1 MSPHRTPPPFQRT
14 LHRLQAAFWQ
24 RRVAQWLV
32 RAAWLALLVP
42 TIFMAG
48 YLWFGWN
55 IYWYYWVVPMLLIGI
70 VSVLW
75 SMRPIGLQNIAYRL
89 DERMGLRA
97 QLVTAFEVTRLLDD
111 QAQTE
116 NLVVYR
122 LLQKAV
128 DIVIGFRR
136 HVRLLNRNLWLEVNT
151 LIGVAAIFTAL
162 VMLDALNAQVPNATA
177 VGLPPSG
184 QEPLADEVLQP
195 DPRLAP
201 PPPQQETQATS
212 LDELQRALEI
222 LADNLRDQSITR
234 SAAEAIDRHELGEA
248 AEELRRLADQLPD
261 VSGAARNELGNNMQ
275 NAADEIGDNVPELT
289 DPLEAGNQALD
300 ANDLGGAS
308 QALEDLAEVLD
319 QIEESPQDS
328 AQAEPESE
336 GEFGEEEA
344 QANEEQQPQDQAGSG
359 EGESQADSPDQPTE
373 DEELAMEGQPMELEP
388 DPPEEDIDDSVLQP
402 SELDAKAGEE
412 MTEDS
417 PFAKQSIDA
426 TTELGPDP
434 LTYPWEKREIIRRYF
449 TPANQPDQTRVQ

>member
-55 IYWYYWVVPMLLIGI
+55 IYWYYWVVPMLLIGL
-70 VSVLW
+70 VSVFW
-75 SMRPIGLQNIAYRL
+75 SMRPIGLQKIAYRL

-97 QLVTAFEVTRLLDD
+97 QLVTAFEVTRSLDD

-128 DIVIGFRR
+128 DIVVGFRR

-162 VMLDALNAQVPNATA
+162 VMLDALNVQMPNATA

-201 PPPQQETQATS
+201 PPPQQDETQVVS
-212 LDELQRALEI
+212 QDEIQRALRI

-234 SAAEAIDRHELGEA
+234 STAEAIDRMELGQA

-261 VSGAARNELGNNMQ
+261 VSGAAQNELGNNMQ
-275 NAADEIGDNVPELT
+275 NAADEIGDTVPELT

-319 QIEESPQDS
+319 RIDESPQDS
-328 AQAEPESE
+328 AQADPQSQD
-336 GEFGEEEA
+336 EFGKE
-344 QANEEQQPQDQAGSG
+344 QGQTNEEPQDQNGG
-359 EGESQADSPDQPTE
+359 GESQADSPNQPPPQE
-373 DEELAMEGQPMELEP
+373 DPLAMEGQPMELEP
-388 DPPEEDIDDSVLQP
+388 DPPKDEIDDSVLQP
-402 SELDAKAGEE
+402 SELGAEASDEL
-412 MTEDS
+412 TEDS

-426 TTELGPDP
+426 ATELGPDP

-449 TPANQPDQTRVQ
+449 TPDNQPDQPLVQ

>member
-48 YLWFGWN
+48 YLWLDWD

-70 VSVLW
+70 VSVIW
-75 SMRPIGLQNIAYRL
+75 SMRPIGLQKIAYRL
-89 DERMGLRA
+89 DERMKLRA

-116 NLVVYR
+116 NMVVYR
-122 LLQKAV
+122 LLHKAV
-128 DIVIGFRR
+128 DIVVGFRR

-151 LIGVAAIFTAL
+151 LIGVAAVFTAL
-162 VMLDALNAQVPNATA
+162 VMLDALNVQVPNATA

-201 PPPQQETQATS
+201 PPPQQQETQATS
-212 LDELQRALEI
+212 VDELQRALRI

-234 SAAEAIDRHELGEA
+234 SAAEAIDRNELGEA

-275 NAADEIGDNVPELT
+275 NAADEIGDNVPDLT

-300 ANDLGGAS
+300 ANDLGGGS

-319 QIEESPQDS
+319 RIEESPQDS

-344 QANEEQQPQDQAGSG
+344 QVNEEQQDQNGG
-359 EGESQADSPDQPTE
+359 GGESEADSPDQPPE
-373 DEELAMEGQPMELEP
+373 EEELAMEGQPMELEP
-388 DPPEEDIDDSVLQP
+388 DPPEDDIDDSVLQP
-402 SELDAKAGEE
+402 SELEAEAGDEL
-412 MTEDS
+412 TEDS

-426 TTELGPDP
+426 ATELGPDP

-449 TPANQPDQTRVQ
+449 TPDNQPDRPRVQ